1 VKPDGIVRDQSWI
14 RKGTNSEP
22 EEPMP
27 RPSVQGSDG
36 EAPTR
41 LERDPLGPIAVPQA
55 ALYGAQ
61 TERGRANFR
70 VSGLTLADRPELI
83 AALGQV
89 KAASVRANQ
98 ELGEVPADLASV
110 ILQAAREVAA
120 NELDEHFPLDVVQG
134 GGGTATNMNANE
146 VIANRA
152 ADLLGRPRGVYDLV
166 NPNNHV
172 NRSQSTNDVYPT
184 ALQLAVVVRSGQAVE
199 GVRYLAEAIRSAG
212 EKVGGLLRIGRTC
225 LRDALPVEIRAT
237 GNGEASALERCARDL
252 EAASAELLAVPLG
265 ATAVG
270 TGFGAP
276 DGYKELAVRYLAE
289 ESGLAVTPVKDPYD
303 ALSHLDK
310 FIAVASH
317 LVRSAL
323 AMAKIAADLRILS
336 SGPLGGID
344 EVTLPTVQVGSSI
357 MPGKVN
363 PVMPELVM
371 QVSFEVR
378 GAAAIV
384 EAAAAS
390 GELELNVMEPVV
402 ARHLLGALAD
412 VGAVAHLFADRCVA
426 GLEWREDALA
436 QHLSSSF
443 ADRVELARRDGYAA
457 AYESSP
463 DTGGS

>member
-1 VKPDGIVRDQSWI
+1 
-14 RKGTNSEP
+14 
-22 EEPMP
+22 MP

-61 TERGRANFR
+61 TERGRGNFR

-98 ELGEVPADLASV
+98 GLGEVPGDLARV

-152 ADLLGRPRGVYDLV
+152 ADLLGRPRGVYDVV

-172 NRSQSTNDVYPT
+172 NRSQLTNDVYPT

-199 GVRYLAEAIRSAG
+199 GVRYLADTIRSAG

-225 LRDALPVEIRAT
+225 LRDALPVEIQAT

-252 EAASAELLAVPLG
+252 ETASSELLAVPLG

-276 DGYKELAVRYLAE
+276 EGYKELAVRYLAE
-289 ESGLAVTPVKDPYD
+289 ESGLAVTPVEDPYD

-323 AMAKIAADLRILS
+323 TMAKIAADLRILS

-344 EVTLPTVQVGSSI
+344 EVGLPARPGWFVDHARQDEPGDARARDASVLRGQGGSCDR
-357 MPGKVN
+357 
-363 PVMPELVM
+363 
-371 QVSFEVR
+371 R
-378 GAAAIV
+378 G
-384 EAAAAS
+384 
-390 GELELNVMEPVV
+390 GGRQRR
-402 ARHLLGALAD
+402 ARAQRDGACCGTAP
-412 VGAVAHLFADRCVA
+412 
-426 GLEWREDALA
+426 
-436 QHLSSSF
+436 
-443 ADRVELARRDGYAA
+443 ARRLGRCRSCGAPLRRSMRLRARMAA
-457 AYESSP
+457 GRSRRASLQLIRRSRR
-463 DTGGS
+463 TCTTRRLRSRIRVLA